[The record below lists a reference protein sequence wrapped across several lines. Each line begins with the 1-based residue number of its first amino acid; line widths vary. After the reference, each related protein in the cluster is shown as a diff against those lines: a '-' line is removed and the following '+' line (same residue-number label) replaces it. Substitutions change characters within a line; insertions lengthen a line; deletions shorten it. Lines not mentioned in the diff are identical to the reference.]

1 MPFCV
6 KRRAGLAK
14 TVFGPGFECFG
25 KFTLQIAVCLTPALL
40 KCDVGTFAPDAIL
53 DGHLPIIFG
62 VLLEPNFYLFLA
74 FLRSWI
80 SQFHW
85 GSCAS
90 RACLARTFLFIF
102 GHAVSHG
109 CTTLSSRSWSLPNR
123 SLPWTHSWTT
133 SEIAASSWLRPPPDW
148 YLRRSS
154 ERYLANRSP
163 SLPHSERYLAN
174 RSPSFRLLEAGHR
187 SVYLKRDI
195 VPFT

>member
-1 MPFCV
+1 M
-6 KRRAGLAK
+6 LAPSPRMRFW
-14 TVFGPGFECFG
+14 TVIYPSFLESFWSPIFTSFWRSFARGFPSFIG
-25 KFTLQIAVCLTPALL
+25 VPA
-40 KCDVGTFAPDAIL
+40 PR
-53 DGHLPIIFG
+53 
-62 VLLEPNFYLFLA
+62 EP
-74 FLRSWI
+74 
-80 SQFHW
+80 
-85 GSCAS
+85 
-90 RACLARTFLFIF
+90 CLARTFLFIF